1 MPKVILGLI
10 PPRGH
15 HYYEGDAKITGST
28 FADLV
33 RNIESYRAENH
44 YPIGDPE
51 TDATNY
57 ICGNWPNFCHGVD
70 MVVVES
76 INPPNPTAELLNDI
90 TTWAKN
96 VLHSNHAVNLV
107 SDELAEARAQTCAHC
122 PHNRKWR
129 SGCGSCIVAAD
140 RLSASIRHGRD
151 TKTSKKLGGCGL
163 MRHDNRSAVFMD
175 KEQINKTNNI
185 PDNCWLK

>member
-1 MPKVILGLI
+1 MPKVIQGLI
-10 PPRGH
+10 PPGGH

-33 RNIESYRAENH
+33 RNIENYRAENH
-44 YPIGDPE
+44 FPIGDPE

-57 ICGNWPNFCHGVD
+57 TCGNWPNFCHGVD
-70 MVVVES
+70 MVVVKS
-76 INPPNPTAELLNDI
+76 INAPNPRTELLSDI

-107 SDELAEARAQTCAHC
+107 SNELAEARAQTCAKC
-122 PHNRKWR
+122 KFNAKWR

-140 RLSASIRHGRD
+140 RLSTSIRHGRD
-151 TKTSKKLGGCGL
+151 TNTSKKLGGCAL

-175 KEQINKTNNI
+175 KDQINKTSNI
-185 PDNCWLK
+185 PDNCWVK